1 MNEEV
6 QAVLDRL
13 EYYEAVHPDPVPIRH
28 IPFTAA
34 DRELLHRKLRDYE
47 DARKLVRN
55 TKIHGKKTKEL
66 ESIRARTR
74 DEIALLL
81 FKHDSLL
88 GIELDD
94 GRILKV
100 VRGRAAKAT
109 VVLKFAPIPKQK
121 LS

>member
-1 MNEEV
+1 MSDDI

-13 EYYEAVHPDPVPIRH
+13 EFYEAVHPDSVPVRR
-28 IPFTAA
+28 IPFTAD

-47 DARKLVRN
+47 DARTLVRN
-55 TKIHGKKTKEL
+55 TKFHDKKTKEL
-66 ESIRARTR
+66 ESISARAR

-88 GIELDD
+88 GTELDD

-100 VRGRAAKAT
+100 ERGRAAKTT
-109 VVLKFAPIPKQK
+109 VVLKFTPKQK